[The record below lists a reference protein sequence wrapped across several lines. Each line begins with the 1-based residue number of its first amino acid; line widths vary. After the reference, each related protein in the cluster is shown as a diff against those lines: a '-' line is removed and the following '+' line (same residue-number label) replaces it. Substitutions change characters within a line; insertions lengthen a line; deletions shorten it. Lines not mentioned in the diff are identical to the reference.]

1 MPIGY
6 AKNSGKLWCLFRPIN
21 PADFYPENITVEP
34 NSDNNPDLVRKV
46 IRGFFARYC
55 TEGDNLA
62 MLMNIP
68 ISELFYYAL
77 VTPSYTG
84 KKSQQ
89 IPLDSRLL
97 LKPDRRI
104 RQEDAE
110 RFNLGIFA
118 DDVADI
124 KPIEDNI
131 LGGKDMSQWQDPD
144 IKYQFS
150 IITVIRALLS
160 GIRFSE
166 LRFLTGQKAMSGIRP
181 LVTNV
186 ICSPVFQE
194 LQKLGIVTTDN
205 QDQFWIN
212 AMRILFDETIV
223 TVLKC
228 PPDKLIERYLSV
240 VAMKN
245 QQNPFEPKNNDNK
258 PIGEDSQRQVGDPI
272 NISAQILI
280 PFYVSD
286 YSSEESMILPRVA
299 IPYLLDYINAIFDV
313 LIEGLAMGQNIAL
326 TEFLKLI
333 KDVDNYIINTM
344 KYYGISEDSS
354 EFKSFN
360 YTHKRLRGLF
370 WTFGHKG
377 DQYLFVHE

>member
-1 MPIGY
+1 
-6 AKNSGKLWCLFRPIN
+6 
-21 PADFYPENITVEP
+21 
-34 NSDNNPDLVRKV
+34 
-46 IRGFFARYC
+46 
-55 TEGDNLA
+55 
-62 MLMNIP
+62 
-68 ISELFYYAL
+68 
-77 VTPSYTG
+77 
-84 KKSQQ
+84 
-89 IPLDSRLL
+89 
-97 LKPDRRI
+97 
-104 RQEDAE
+104 
-110 RFNLGIFA
+110 
-118 DDVADI
+118 
-124 KPIEDNI
+124 
-131 LGGKDMSQWQDPD
+131 
-144 IKYQFS
+144 
-150 IITVIRALLS
+150 
-160 GIRFSE
+160 
-166 LRFLTGQKAMSGIRP
+166 
-181 LVTNV
+181 
-186 ICSPVFQE
+186 
-194 LQKLGIVTTDN
+194 
-205 QDQFWIN
+205 
-212 AMRILFDETIV
+212 
-223 TVLKC
+223 
-228 PPDKLIERYLSV
+228 
-240 VAMKN
+240 MKN

-370 WTFGHKG
+370 GTFGHKG